1 MRTAASVLML
11 SLVVGPLAHADINA
25 KIARIQNETA
35 RARASWKATKSALRS
50 LRANKP
56 LRAALG
62 ARSQFLVLGERS
74 GSYVQPSTA
83 YSKSLHFGLSE
94 FTGYMGVKVKWKEQL
109 VLGSRGLEVRKLR
122 SVSKPTEASV
132 RAFQADLD
140 AQFAKKPDTITMPK
154 TKVAYE
160 PYGDYG
166 VVKSR
171 KARLGWF
178 GLGSTRLK
186 AETWGHVTPTQI
198 ESAVQSWG
206 STP

>member
-11 SLVVGPLAHADINA
+11 SLVLGPLAHADLNA
-25 KIARIQNETA
+25 KIARIQSQTA
-35 RARASWKATKSALRS
+35 RAQETWKATRTALKSLS
-50 LRANKP
+50 ANKP

-62 ARSQFLVLGERS
+62 ARSQFVVLGERS
-74 GSYVQPSTA
+74 GSYVQPSAA

-132 RAFQADLD
+132 RAFQADLE
-140 AQFAKKPDTITMPK
+140 AQFAKKPDMITMPK
-154 TKVAYE
+154 TKVAFE
-160 PYGDYG
+160 PYGDFG
-166 VVKSR
+166 LVQSR

-186 AETWGHVTPTQI
+186 AETWGHVTPAQI

-206 STP
+206 ATP